1 MDTEDGLIT
10 VLSTASYG
18 ARARET
24 IEVFCCD
31 ILIDIANLPPKDMD
45 TAITNIHKSLANHS
59 TVARRIRLNTSK
71 IMQGFLLRGTISY
84 FRVTLIY
91 SKYIYH
97 FLPVTCLLRSTL
109 LKNL

>member
-24 IEVFCCD
+24 IEEFCCD
-31 ILIDIANLPPKDMD
+31 ILIDITNLPPKDMD

-59 TVARRIRLNTSK
+59 TVAREGYYLILEGYPNLPK
-71 IMQGFLLRGTISY
+71 IYTPLSICYLSAT
-84 FRVTLIY
+84 
-91 SKYIYH
+91 
-97 FLPVTCLLRSTL
+97 
-109 LKNL
+109 